1 MIYVVRDPVDRIR
14 SHDSHRALVGTETEP
29 IETAVFRDPSYINCS
44 RYALQVGRYLDRFPR
59 EQLLIIKSEDL
70 RWRRAETLRRVHRF
84 LGVDPDVLPP
94 TLDEESFVTRER
106 ESYPSVVWWTRR
118 GLKHLVPPRHRWRI
132 RRSIEPG
139 ADRPVVDQARA
150 RAAGGRRAIGIGGGD
165 AGGSRAGARG
175 RWTNPRHHRRA
186 TPSAPPRSSIGAVWT
201 RRCPGRPRFTEPNPA
216 AAR

>member
-1 MIYVVRDPVDRIR
+1 M
-14 SHDSHRALVGTETEP
+14 GTETEP

-118 GLKHLVPPRHRWRI
+118 G
-132 RRSIEPG
+132 
-139 ADRPVVDQARA
+139 
-150 RAAGGRRAIGIGGGD
+150 
-165 AGGSRAGARG
+165 
-175 RWTNPRHHRRA
+175 
-186 TPSAPPRSSIGAVWT
+186 
-201 RRCPGRPRFTEPNPA
+201 
-216 AAR
+216 